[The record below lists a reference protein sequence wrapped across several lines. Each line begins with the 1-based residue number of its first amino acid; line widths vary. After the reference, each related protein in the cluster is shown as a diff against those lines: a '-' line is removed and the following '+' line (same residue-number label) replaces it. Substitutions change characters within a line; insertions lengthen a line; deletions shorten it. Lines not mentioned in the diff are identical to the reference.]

1 MIKIEKDGH
10 FIICSNNSYD
20 TMYKRLGYKI
30 VGENK
35 TKEIKQQE
43 KQKVE
48 IDEIPV
54 IEMKENKKNVKETL
68 KTSSK
73 EKTITKTK
81 NNKSK

>member
-43 KQKVE
+43 KQKTE
-48 IDEIPV
+48 INEIPV
-54 IEMKENKKNVKETL
+54 IEMKQE
-68 KTSSK
+68 
-73 EKTITKTK
+73 K
-81 NNKSK
+81 NNKDKNTKNKK